1 MWIDG
6 EWYTESD
13 VKAHIHELKTALR
26 ERTESADNGARQIAH
41 YENENRDLK
50 RIIDL
55 AKAEIPRPYPEY
67 KYRFE
72 AEAEKVLAAERT
84 VFHKET
90 DGELNA

>member
-1 MWIDG
+1 MWIG
-6 EWYTESD
+6 GKWYNESE
-13 VKAHIHELKTALR
+13 VKAHIDELEAALM
-26 ERTESADNGARQIAH
+26 ERTESADNGARQIAY

-72 AEAEKVLAAERT
+72 AEAEKLLADERT